1 MPDSTTCTCPDPWCP
16 QHSRCRCGSY
26 LIITDD
32 DPAFC
37 PECLMDVMPQGAC
50 ERKYVARRGVDL
62 TAEQMRVIGDYCL
75 RMARVVVDALGLTEE
90 TRVLDEGMGGGT
102 ATFARLV
109 GPWAEQWE
117 RSEK

>member
-50 ERKYVARRGVDL
+50 ERKYGRHGV
-62 TAEQMRVIGDYCL
+62 
-75 RMARVVVDALGLTEE
+75 
-90 TRVLDEGMGGGT
+90 
-102 ATFARLV
+102 
-109 GPWAEQWE
+109 
-117 RSEK
+117 